1 MSSDSVKQVFTE
13 SQNRITNFILNL
25 ARIATESRLETIGF
39 IHVNEPMEASTY
51 IEILGRADMIPYGE
65 NIMCTLNSIES
76 LFFTFVTGL
85 DDNDNLHMYCLINTP
100 KEPLAVFK
108 ITNTD
113 ADYSTMSD
121 FLLICDDCVYDWLE
135 HFLYRHICGIILNY
149 VKLTL
154 IKYPLLYDLLI
165 YILAEYPGTVD
176 IVNLEGWAKNR
187 VVD

>member
-1 MSSDSVKQVFTE
+1 
-13 SQNRITNFILNL
+13 
-25 ARIATESRLETIGF
+25 
-39 IHVNEPMEASTY
+39 MEVSTY

-76 LFFTFVTGL
+76 FFFTFVTGL
-85 DDNDNLHMYCLINTP
+85 DDNDNPHMYCLINTP

-113 ADYSTMSD
+113 ADYSTMPD
-121 FLLICDDCVYDWLE
+121 FLLICDDCVYDGLE

-154 IKYPLLYDLLI
+154 MKYPLLYDLLI
-165 YILAEYPGTVD
+165 YILA
-176 IVNLEGWAKNR
+176 
-187 VVD
+187 